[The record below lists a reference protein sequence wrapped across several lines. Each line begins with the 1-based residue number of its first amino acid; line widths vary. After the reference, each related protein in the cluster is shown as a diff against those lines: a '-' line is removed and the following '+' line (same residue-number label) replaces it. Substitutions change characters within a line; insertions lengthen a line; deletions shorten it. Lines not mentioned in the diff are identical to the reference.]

1 VFLVFD
7 QNRSKIKTAKV
18 ALTLIYDF
26 SWNSRFVV
34 KKCKWNVEFV
44 FFINLQ
50 KEVCFKLKRTGIAH
64 QMVLMNLTP

>member
-1 VFLVFD
+1 VFD
-7 QNRSKIKTAKV
+7 QNRSKIKTVKG
-18 ALTLIYDF
+18 ALTLIYDLW
-26 SWNSRFVV
+26 WNRCFVV

-64 QMVLMNLTP
+64 QMVLMNLKP